1 MNIDQ
6 QLEAQFGLT
15 TPNLRVGLSQD
26 ELFNAAIENDRGR
39 VSIDGG
45 TDEQKAYPTALGV
58 DGPLVYYTD
67 PECTGR
73 PVNDTFAVARPEVVD
88 TVWWKPGFAQF
99 DPAAFDE
106 LLPRVIEHL
115 NQREATLYV
124 TDVFCGWDPE
134 YSEPYRFVG
143 EYATH
148 ATSAT
153 LCFQRTCAMTPTVP
167 ELVGPSS
174 TPPRSLQTQRE
185 TALGRTAAS
194 SWTL

>member
-1 MNIDQ
+1 MNVEQ
-6 QLEAQFGLT
+6 QLETQFGLT
-15 TPNLRVGLSQD
+15 TPNIRVGLSQE
-26 ELFNAAIENDRGR
+26 ELFYAAIDNDRGR
-39 VSIDGG
+39 VSIGG
-45 TDEQKAYPTALGV
+45 GNDEQKAYATALGV

-73 PVNDTFAVARPEVVD
+73 PVQDTYAVGRPEVVD

-99 DPAAFDE
+99 APEAFDA

-115 NQREATLYV
+115 NDKAATLFV

-148 ATSAT
+148 AYFCNIMFPKNVRDDSDRFDAGWTIINA
-153 LCFQRTCAMTPTVP
+153 
-167 ELVGPSS
+167 PSIIANS
-174 TPPRSLQTQRE
+174 
-185 TALGRTAAS
+185 
-194 SWTL
+194 